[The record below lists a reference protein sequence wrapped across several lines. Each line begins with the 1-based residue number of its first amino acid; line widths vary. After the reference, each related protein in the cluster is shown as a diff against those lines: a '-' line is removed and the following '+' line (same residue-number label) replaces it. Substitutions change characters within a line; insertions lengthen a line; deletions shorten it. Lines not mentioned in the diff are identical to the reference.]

1 MAGPAQLQRF
11 TCHHVCQKQDETVE
25 KRSDGEN
32 PAFYVPAGKI
42 DRLPGVYLRNP
53 QNGQLD
59 SRSLFLVL

>member
-1 MAGPAQLQRF
+1 VSDIPLRPIAALGVTKRA
-11 TCHHVCQKQDETVE
+11 ETVE

>member
-1 MAGPAQLQRF
+1 MVQNPG
-11 TCHHVCQKQDETVE
+11 ETVE